1 MEKAVFVRRLKTIPT
16 IFLAWA
22 ISLPLSPLLVV
33 AAIGVDVAR
42 LVTGNST
49 FSTLRLFFFGVA
61 YLTAE
66 VVGVSMAGMQ
76 WLATGFGANHER
88 LMSWSYRLQGRWTAF
103 LLASIKK
110 AFSLNVEAM
119 GLEHTVPG
127 PYILMMRHASMID
140 VLLPASLIA
149 HQKGIKLRWILKQ
162 ELLSDPALDVVG
174 SRLPNHFVD
183 RSGRDA
189 AAEREA
195 IRQLGVALQHD
206 EAVMIYPEGTRFST
220 KKRDVMV
227 RKMSRIYPDF
237 AAEFESLDSVL
248 PPQPGGSLALLD
260 FGYDIVF
267 GTHSG
272 LAGLASLRQIWSGAL
287 VGTTIRAEFW
297 RVEAPKG
304 SVESRLPWLLKQWQE
319 VDRRTRRLEDRRQ
332 D

>member
-1 MEKAVFVRRLKTIPT
+1 
-16 IFLAWA
+16 
-22 ISLPLSPLLVV
+22 V
-33 AAIGVDVAR
+33 AG
-42 LVTGNST
+42 L
-49 FSTLRLFFFGVA
+49 
-61 YLTAE
+61 
-66 VVGVSMAGMQ
+66 Q
-76 WLATGFGANHER
+76 WVATGFGTNHER
-88 LMSWSYRLQGRWTAF
+88 LMSWSYQLQGRWSAF
-103 LLASIKK
+103 LLATLKK
-110 AFSLNVEAM
+110 AFSLNVETT
-119 GLEHTVPG
+119 GLEHTEPG
-127 PYILMMRHASMID
+127 PYILMMRHASIID

-183 RSGRDA
+183 RSGRDT

-195 IRQLGVALQHD
+195 IRQLAVALQHD
-206 EAVMIYPEGTRFST
+206 EALMIYPEGTRFST

-227 RKMSRIYPDF
+227 RKMSRIYPEF
-237 AAEFESLDSVL
+237 VAEIESLDSVL

-260 FGYDIVF
+260 FDYDIVF

-304 SVESRLPWLLKQWQE
+304 SFESRLPWLLKQWQE
-319 VDRRTRRLEDRRQ
+319 VDRRTRRLEDRRK